1 VAPPGNQ
8 AANGENKHQPV
19 YRKKP
24 VYSTQMKDS
33 TGKECS
39 LDAPQFK
46 EKVIC
51 IAYVDPDEKD
61 TSNHVE
67 DALKSDDPKAGL

>member
-1 VAPPGNQ
+1 
-8 AANGENKHQPV
+8 
-19 YRKKP
+19 
-24 VYSTQMKDS
+24 MKDS